1 MNARKVQ
8 VKICGLRTLT
18 ETMQVVEAG
27 ADLLGFNF
35 YPASPRYLSPED
47 CAVICAELDRRGV
60 TAVRVGVFVNEHESF
75 IRKALDEYGL
85 HLAQLSGDEPAELLT
100 RLGGRAFKAL
110 RLASRAELEQALR
123 GIPPRPVAPAYL
135 LDASLPGQYGGTG
148 QRADW
153 RLAADLVM
161 HPDGRRRFPL
171 LLAGGLTPENVA
183 QAVRQVRPW
192 GVDVASGV
200 ESSPGKKDPQRVA
213 AFVQAAHG
221 VGKY

>member
-1 MNARKVQ
+1 LVR
-8 VKICGLRTLT
+8 VKICGLRTL
-18 ETMQVVEAG
+18 EEALQAVDAG
-27 ADLLGFNF
+27 AGLLGFNF
-35 YPASPRYLSPED
+35 HPPSPRYLSPNT
-47 CAVICAELDRRGV
+47 CAAICSELEKRGIQ
-60 TAVRVGVFVNEHESF
+60 AVRVGVFVNEDESF
-75 IRKALDEYGL
+75 ICRALDEYGL
-85 HLAQLSGDEPAELLT
+85 HLAQLSGNEPAELLAK
-100 RLGGRAFKAL
+100 LGERAFKAL
-110 RLASRAELEQALR
+110 RPASRAALEQALR
-123 GIPPRPVAPAYL
+123 GMPPRQEAPAYL
-135 LDASLPGQYGGTG
+135 MDASLPGQYGGTG

-153 RLAADLVM
+153 ELAADLTV

-213 AFVQAAHG
+213 AFVQAARS